1 MRQIKKLSL
10 FTSLL
15 FTYFIWAVDIDIANP
30 DDFEAAAK
38 KDIKELALNDQAMMY
53 LLGQGVE
60 KDPTEAVRLFT
71 LSAKQGN
78 QYAQSNLGLIYAD
91 GHDEIEPDY
100 EKARYWFEKAVEQ
113 GNAYAQGSLGY
124 LYENGLGVEVNFKK
138 ALTLYQTSA
147 SQGNV
152 LAHRNL
158 GFAYKEGKGI
168 PIDLV
173 RSLMWFLLAGSSGD
187 DVSNYEAGEV
197 QKMLNESKESEAFDL
212 AKRCISSS
220 FSDCGYP
227 IEETIPG
234 SLNFVCD
241 YQREEPLTLQ
251 IEGDTIRVGSLD
263 VKHRLDILKRND
275 SSIEWI
281 DNSYMKLP
289 FDVSHVL
296 DLENS
301 VLKFN
306 LLSRET
312 KQDCLQVE
320 DSQIDEYERDM
331 ESVIVEEG
339 WSPRLPP
346 LSMYLKLA
354 DDKDHPKVIHQMNLR
369 CESLQFTQAYTILAK
384 LCPDLEMDSEEEE
397 IKKCLNDTR
406 FPAWN
411 QMKINLEYHTNM
423 HNQLN
428 NEGNYLS
435 EEQLDMQASVFMK
448 AYGKSFMKYLKQE
461 ENCWGDTEGLL
472 CWEEE
477 ENMCRKLKEEK
488 SMQAWFDKVT
498 EN

>member
-1 MRQIKKLSL
+1 MKKLSI
-10 FTSLL
+10 FTSLF

-38 KDIKELALNDQAMMY
+38 KDINELALNDQAMMY

-91 GHDEIEPDY
+91 GHDDIEPDY

-173 RSLMWFLLAGSSGD
+173 KSLMWFLLGGSSGD
-187 DVSNYEAGEV
+187 DVSDYEAGEV

-212 AKRCISSS
+212 AKQCISSS

-227 IEETIPG
+227 IAEITPD
-234 SLNFVCD
+234 SLNFVCN
-241 YQREEPLTLQ
+241 YQRDEPITLQ
-251 IEGDTIRVGSLD
+251 IEGETIRIGSLD
-263 VKHRLDILKRND
+263 VKHRLDIVKRNN

-281 DNSYMKLP
+281 DTSYMKLP
-289 FDVSHVL
+289 FNVNNIL
-296 DLENS
+296 DLENK
-301 VLKFN
+301 VLKFD

-312 KQDCLQVE
+312 KLDCLEVE
-320 DSQIDEYERDM
+320 GSEIEEYEKEM
-331 ESVIVEEG
+331 ESVMQDED

-346 LSMYLKLA
+346 LSMYLKMA
-354 DDKDHPKVIHQMNLR
+354 EDKDHPKVIHQMNFR
-369 CESLQFTQAYTILAK
+369 CESLHFTQAHTIVST
-384 LCPDLEMDSEEEE
+384 LCPGLDIDSEESE
-397 IKKCLNDTR
+397 IKDCMNDTR
-406 FPAWN
+406 YPAWKE
-411 QMKINLEYHTNM
+411 MKNNLDYHINM

-428 NEGNYLS
+428 IEGNYLS
-435 EEQLDMQASVFMK
+435 EEQMDMQTSVFMS
-448 AYGKSFMKYLKQE
+448 AYGTSFMKYLKQE
-461 ENCWGDTEGLL
+461 ENCWGDTGGLL

-477 ENMCRKLKEEK
+477 ANMCSKLKEEK

-498 EN
+498 AK